1 MMRRS
6 FLLLGFLLLIGS
18 SQVKST
24 ENWEYEVEGSAS
36 LPGDDEDMM
45 MAGSGSGSSIT
56 FDGKYDDEMILFTN
70 PSNSSSTTY
79 TSVPTTEITILKGD
93 SETEDNSRNKAVPI
107 PENEPEINEGT
118 TTVATTTEA
127 EIDDEEEEIIV
138 EDDLDVKEPTAINVG
153 SIFQSTHFMTA
164 LIVGGCV
171 GLLFA
176 ICVIMLLAY
185 RMRKKDEGS
194 YALDEQK
201 KPASPSAYQ
210 YTQGQ
215 EYYA

>member
-1 MMRRS
+1 MRRS

-45 MAGSGSGSSIT
+45 MAGSGS
-56 FDGKYDDEMILFTN
+56 
-70 PSNSSSTTY
+70 
-79 TSVPTTEITILKGD
+79 GD